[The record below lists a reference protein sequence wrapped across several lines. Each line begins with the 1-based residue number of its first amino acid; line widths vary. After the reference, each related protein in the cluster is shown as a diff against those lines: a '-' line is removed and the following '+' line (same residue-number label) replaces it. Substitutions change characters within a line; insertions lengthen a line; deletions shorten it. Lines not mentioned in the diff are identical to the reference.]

1 MATLST
7 SLMPPPA
14 HAISSPASGPATTP
28 AHSTTPSA
36 RSSATASAA
45 ATIPSALR
53 ALVKWAQ
60 YLVQHR
66 AQELSLAEL
75 ERQIQALSPLAHPIC
90 YRYQI
95 ALAPHQCQVA
105 QVKLLDSGQVELS
118 VYAPSMVSLE
128 GPLPLELLQELNL
141 QVQDGQTSLN
151 DFINASV
158 SSTPT
163 APIWPRAKVCT
174 MPYGTNS

>member
-1 MATLST
+1 M
-7 SLMPPPA
+7 
-14 HAISSPASGPATTP
+14 
-28 AHSTTPSA
+28 
-36 RSSATASAA
+36 
-45 ATIPSALR
+45 
-53 ALVKWAQ
+53 KWAQ

-151 DFINASV
+151 DFIRLLTERFSQLY
-158 SSTPT
+158 
-163 APIWPRAKVCT
+163 PRAKVCT